1 MRVSGT
7 SSDLV
12 LDASVALA
20 ALLLEPLHRQALS
33 VILRATAEGS
43 RCLCPDSF
51 DVECAAGITRAIR
64 RGRVERESGARAWAQ
79 LVALPLER
87 HPCRVLG
94 GDALR
99 IAAICGISAY
109 AAMYVALSSIEGLS
123 LMTADARLV
132 RALAGTE
139 HPTLLLDEV
148 PLG

>member
-1 MRVSGT
+1 MSET
-7 SSDLV
+7 ADLV

-33 VILRATAEGS
+33 VIERATAEGS
-43 RCLCPDSF
+43 RCVCPDSL
-51 DVECAAGITRAIR
+51 DVECAAGITRAVR
-64 RGRVERESGARAWAQ
+64 RGRIRRESGEQAWLQ

-94 GDALR
+94 MDALR
-99 IAAICGISAY
+99 IAADCGISAY
-109 AAMYVALSSIEGLS
+109 DAMYVALSSAEGLP

-139 HPTLLLDEV
+139 YEALSLEGV
-148 PLG
+148 ESG

>member
-7 SSDLV
+7 SDLV

-33 VILRATAEGS
+33 VIERATAEGS
-43 RCLCPDSF
+43 RCLCPDSL
-51 DVECAAGITRAIR
+51 DVECAAGITRAVR
-64 RGRVERESGARAWAQ
+64 RGRIRRESGERAWVQ
-79 LVALPLER
+79 LAALPLER

-94 GDALR
+94 LDALR
-99 IAAICGISAY
+99 IAVACGISAY
-109 AAMYVALSSIEGLS
+109 DAMYVALSSAEGLP

-139 HPTLLLDEV
+139 HEALLLDDV
-148 PLG
+148 TIG

>member
-1 MRVSGT
+1 VSET
-7 SSDLV
+7 ADLV

-33 VILRATAEGS
+33 VIERATAEGS
-43 RCLCPDSF
+43 RCVCPDSL
-51 DVECAAGITRAIR
+51 DVECAAGITRAVR
-64 RGRVERESGARAWAQ
+64 RGRIRRESGEQAWLQ

-94 GDALR
+94 MDALR
-99 IAAICGISAY
+99 IAADCGISAY
-109 AAMYVALSSIEGLS
+109 DAMYVALSSAEGLP

-139 HPTLLLDEV
+139 YEALSLEGV
-148 PLG
+148 ESG